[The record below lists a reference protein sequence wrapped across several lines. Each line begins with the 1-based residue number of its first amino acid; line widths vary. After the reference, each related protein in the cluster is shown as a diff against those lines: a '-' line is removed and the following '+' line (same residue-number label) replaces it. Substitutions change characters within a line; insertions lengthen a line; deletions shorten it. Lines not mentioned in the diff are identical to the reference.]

1 MDCLSISVNERD
13 QFIQRIMKQ
22 DNDVLKF
29 YDYDPTEGESFER
42 RMQAPNNGREKAI
55 AKVIR
60 NYMSDLVLSDAQAR
74 TLKALEA
81 GAKVVIGGQ
90 QAGLF
95 TGPLYTFHKII
106 SIVVK
111 ANELENM
118 YGEAVVPVFWI
129 AGEDHDF
136 DEVNHTYVMQ
146 ERTGHLQKVKYHTMA
161 PPESNVS
168 RYVPDKDALKYAL
181 RVYFEVLPETKHSK
195 SLYQNLLQWIDEAT
209 NWTTLFK
216 KMIHACFKSTG
227 LLLIDAQFEPL
238 RELEKPLLQSIIKN
252 HQKLDDAFRSQQ
264 KETVANGLSPM
275 IQTDTNV
282 HMFIHYEDQR
292 QMIKYEN
299 GAFRLSKSDVTFDE
313 ATLLAEID
321 KNPSLFSNNV
331 VTRPLTEEWL
341 FNTVAFIGGPSEI
354 KYWAELQKVFHEM
367 DIEMPIV
374 LPRMRMTYLSPKVEK
389 LLETYRLDLGEVI
402 TEGTASAKARFIR
415 AQASD
420 EVLNEIA
427 RMREQ
432 QIEFYEKLDAIVGES
447 EDNHKLLKKNH
458 QIHTHQY
465 DYLKTR
471 YLKNIERENEIS
483 MRHFQILSQTLH
495 PMGGLQER
503 VWNPLQLLNQFGID
517 MFTSSTFPPLHYT
530 FEQIV
535 IKT

>member
-1 MDCLSISVNERD
+1 
-13 QFIQRIMKQ
+13 
-22 DNDVLKF
+22 
-29 YDYDPTEGESFER
+29 
-42 RMQAPNNGREKAI
+42 
-55 AKVIR
+55 
-60 NYMSDLVLSDAQAR
+60 
-74 TLKALEA
+74 
-81 GAKVVIGGQ
+81 
-90 QAGLF
+90 
-95 TGPLYTFHKII
+95 
-106 SIVVK
+106 
-111 ANELENM
+111 
-118 YGEAVVPVFWI
+118 
-129 AGEDHDF
+129 
-136 DEVNHTYVMQ
+136 
-146 ERTGHLQKVKYHTMA
+146 
-161 PPESNVS
+161 
-168 RYVPDKDALKYAL
+168 
-181 RVYFEVLPETKHSK
+181 
-195 SLYQNLLQWIDEAT
+195 
-209 NWTTLFK
+209 
-216 KMIHACFKSTG
+216 
-227 LLLIDAQFEPL
+227 
-238 RELEKPLLQSIIKN
+238 
-252 HQKLDDAFRSQQ
+252 
-264 KETVANGLSPM
+264 
-275 IQTDTNV
+275 
-282 HMFIHYEDQR
+282 
-292 QMIKYEN
+292 
-299 GAFRLSKSDVTFDE
+299 
-313 ATLLAEID
+313 
-321 KNPSLFSNNV
+321 
-331 VTRPLTEEWL
+331 
-341 FNTVAFIGGPSEI
+341 
-354 KYWAELQKVFHEM
+354 M